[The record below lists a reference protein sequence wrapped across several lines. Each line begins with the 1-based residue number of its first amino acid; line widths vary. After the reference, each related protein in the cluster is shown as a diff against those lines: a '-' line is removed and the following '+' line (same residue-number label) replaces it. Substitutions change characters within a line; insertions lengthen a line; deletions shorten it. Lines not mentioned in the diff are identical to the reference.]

1 MQSPAQ
7 SSRESSGS
15 ARCLHLVVGAG
26 REALEDCL
34 PQVAS
39 ADTVLFL
46 DSGVLHLLGPAVG
59 SLAGSAAAV
68 FFAQADL
75 RALGLLE
82 LARRVQADTLDD
94 AGFCELLGTHDHC
107 LTWT

>member
-1 MQSPAQ
+1 MRSPD
-7 SSRESSGS
+7 RSGCETNGV

-34 PQVAS
+34 PHVDP
-39 ADTVLFL
+39 ADTMLFL
-46 DSGVLHLLGPAVG
+46 DCGVLHLLRLA
-59 SLAGSAAAV
+59 AGSPGESTAAV
-68 FFAQADL
+68 MFAEKDL
-75 RALGLLE
+75 RAHGLLH

-94 AGFCELLGTHDHC
+94 AGFCELLETHQHC